1 MPSVHADSAPPNAK
15 NINTHIVNRLH
26 VQLWKL
32 PHWLREV
39 AHVYRY
45 RLPLPLAVFTTLALP
60 FLGGSYSV
68 ECM

>member
-1 MPSVHADSAPPNAK
+1 MPSVHADGTAPNAK
-15 NINTHIVNRLH
+15 NINTHFVNRLYAH
-26 VQLWKL
+26 RKKP
-32 PHWLREV
+32 PHWLREM
-39 AHVYRY
+39 AHVSRY